1 MKSFDRYRRF
11 FGIALTVLLCLFPF
25 SSIAQK
31 IQPSFACDY
40 SNIALASALTDLERT
55 YALKF
60 MYRPED
66 IDSVFI
72 TYKTQNVDKEQFL
85 DGLSKASGITFFDHY
100 SGRIILFRNFSLV
113 RQFPDNFFEGSP
125 SGDTTSVQIQSAI
138 PFETKGYG
146 FLETGGK
153 QDIEQQVIEVGDIT
167 RRFQG
172 ENATISGYVT
182 DASTGTPVV
191 GASVFVKNPVK
202 GVFTDQFGYYSIVL
216 PKMEQEVFFSSVGMI
231 ESKRRV
237 ILYGDGKINIE
248 LQAEV
253 VKMKE
258 VVVFGERNS
267 VDNLKT
273 GTVKLD
279 ISTIKAIPAIL
290 GEPDVMK
297 ITLSLP
303 GVQSV
308 GEGAAG
314 FNVRGGATDQN
325 LILINDAV
333 VYNPNHLFGFF
344 SAFNPDV
351 ISSAELYKSG
361 IQANYGGRI
370 SSVLDVGLRDGNRK
384 KFSVSGGIS
393 PVTGKL
399 TFEGPINEKIS
410 YLVGLRSTYSDWL
423 FNVLEDASLQNSSA
437 SFGDAVVK
445 VNFEPD
451 QKNKLTFSA
460 YHSRD
465 KSRLNTDS
473 TNRYFN
479 NVVSLQWRHQYN
491 SRLFGLIS
499 GSYSGYKFNID
510 FDPFPE
516 NAFDLDYSIDN
527 TTLKADFGYTLGAR
541 HNLKFGINNIYY
553 QLAPGEISPK
563 SPSSIV
569 NPRKL
574 NAEQG
579 VESAIYFGD
588 EFEYSPRL
596 SLYAGLRISGFA
608 LLGPGDVLNYEDGL
622 QREIRTITDTTS
634 FGTAAIIKS
643 YWGPE
648 YRFSMRYKITNDLS
662 FKLSLDRTRQYIHQL
677 TNTTAILPT
686 DTWRLSNT
694 YIRPQVGTQYSGG
707 LYKLFDNTGF
717 EISIEGY
724 FKNIDN
730 VLEYKDGADLVLN
743 EALETDV
750 INAQGRSY
758 GAELLIRKNKGIFT
772 GWLSYTYSRSFVR
785 DTRETGRD
793 IINNSD
799 FYPANFDKPHN
810 LSVITNY
817 KINRRVSLSSNFTYS
832 TGRPVTFPATK
843 YELNG
848 NVYAYFS
855 ERNQFRIPDN
865 IRLDF
870 GINLEGNHKVNK
882 LAHGSWSLSVYN
894 LLGRKNAF
902 SVFSSTADGELKV
915 FQLSIFGNPIPTI
928 TYNFQF

>member
-1 MKSFDRYRRF
+1 M
-11 FGIALTVLLCLFPF
+11 
-25 SSIAQK
+25 AQDT
-31 IQPSFACDY
+31 QPSFACNY
-40 SNIALASALTDLERT
+40 NNAALATVLADLESNYKLT
-55 YALKF
+55 F
-60 MYRPED
+60 MYRPKD
-66 IDSVFI
+66 IDSVFV
-72 TYKTQNVDKEQFL
+72 TYQAQGLDRNEFL
-85 DGLSKASGITFFDHY
+85 DGLSKASGITFFAHH
-100 SGRIILFRNFSLV
+100 SGHVILFRNFKIVS
-113 RQFPDNFFEGSP
+113 RFPDNYFDAAP
-125 SGDTTSVQIQSAI
+125 SGDTSFVAIQETI
-138 PFETKGYG
+138 PFETEDFRNLGAQG
-146 FLETGGK
+146 VP
-153 QDIEQQVIEVGDIT
+153 DVEQQLIEVGDIT
-167 RRFQG
+167 KRFQG
-172 ENATISGYVT
+172 ENATISGYIT
-182 DASTGTPVV
+182 DAATGTPVA
-191 GASVFVKNPVK
+191 GASVFIKKPVK
-202 GVFTDQFGYYSIVL
+202 GVFTDQFGYYSIIL
-216 PKMEQEVFFSSVGMI
+216 PKTEHEIFFSSVGMM

-237 ILYGDGKINIE
+237 VLYGDGKVDIE

-253 VKMKE
+253 VRMKE

-290 GEPDVMK
+290 GEPDVIK

-308 GEGAAG
+308 GEGASG
-314 FNVRGGATDQN
+314 FNVRGGSTDQN
-325 LILINDAV
+325 LILLNDAV
-333 VYNPNHLFGFF
+333 IYNPNHLFGFF

-384 KFSVSGGIS
+384 KFQVSGGIS

-399 TFEGPINEKIS
+399 TFEGPLNDKTS

-423 FNVLEDASLQNSSA
+423 FNLLQDPSLQNSSA

-451 QKNKLTFSA
+451 PENKLTFAA

-465 KSRLNTDS
+465 NARLNTDS

-479 NVVSLQWRHQYN
+479 NMVSLQWRHQYS

-499 GSYSGYKFNID
+499 GSFTGYNYNID
-510 FDPFPE
+510 FDPIPE
-516 NAFDLDYSIDN
+516 NAFDLDYSIGN
-527 TTLKADFGYTLGAR
+527 TAFKADFGYNLGAR
-541 HNLKFGINNIYY
+541 HNLKFGLNSVYY
-553 QLAPGEISPK
+553 QLSPGEINPK

-569 NPRKL
+569 NAAKL
-574 NAEQG
+574 DREQG
-579 VESAIYFGD
+579 VETAIYLGD
-588 EFEYSPRL
+588 EFEYSSRL
-596 SLYAGLRISGFA
+596 SLYAGLRVSGFA
-608 LLGPGDVLNYEDGL
+608 LLGRGDVLNYEEGL
-622 QREIRTITDTTS
+622 PRELETITDTTS
-634 FGTAAIIKS
+634 FGSGSVIKS

-648 YRFSMRYKITNDLS
+648 YRFSMRYKITNSLS

-694 YIRPQVGTQYSGG
+694 YIKPQIGTQYSGG
-707 LYKLFDNTGF
+707 LYKLFDDQGI
-717 EISIEGY
+717 EVSVEGY

-730 VLEYKDGADLVLN
+730 VLEYKDGANLVLN
-743 EALETDV
+743 AALETDA

-758 GAELLIRKNKGIFT
+758 GAELLVKKNKGVFT

-785 DTRETGRD
+785 DTRTTGRD

-799 FYPANFDKPHN
+799 FFPANFDKPHN

-817 KINRRVSLSSNFTYS
+817 KINRRISLSSNFTYS
-832 TGRPVTFPATK
+832 TGRPVTFPVTK

-855 ERNQFRIPDN
+855 DRNQFRIPDN

-870 GINLEGNHKVNK
+870 GINLEGNHRVDK

-902 SVFSSTADGELKV
+902 SVFSSTTDGELKV
-915 FQLSIFGNPIPTI
+915 FKLSIFGNPIPTI